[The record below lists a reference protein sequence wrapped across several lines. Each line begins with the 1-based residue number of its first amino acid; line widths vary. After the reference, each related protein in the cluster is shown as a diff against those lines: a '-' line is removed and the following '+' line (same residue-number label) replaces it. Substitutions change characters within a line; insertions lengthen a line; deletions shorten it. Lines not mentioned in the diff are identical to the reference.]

1 MPVGIDTGSPVRQ
14 RPLMAGW
21 TAAELEL
28 ERAHGLAGSTGY
40 WRTTRAAS
48 PYEPRN
54 TYTSELLAARRC
66 GGGGARLLL
75 PGDC

>member
-1 MPVGIDTGSPVRQ
+1 MS
-14 RPLMAGW
+14 GW

-28 ERAHGLAGSTGY
+28 ERAHGLADSTGY

-66 GGGGARLLL
+66 AAAALARLLL